1 MESYTQAYQVI
12 YTDLV
17 LIFFFFSFKKRPH
30 TMETEVLKNVEELQK
45 KSWNTQPGVGQ
56 NFTKKSH

>member
-1 MESYTQAYQVI
+1 MESYIQAYQVI

-17 LIFFFFSFKKRPH
+17 LIFFFLFFKKRPH
-30 TMETEVLKNVEELQK
+30 TMETEVLKNVEELQN

-56 NFTKKSH
+56 NFTKSH

>member
-1 MESYTQAYQVI
+1 MESYIQAYQVI

-17 LIFFFFSFKKRPH
+17 LIFFFSFKKKPH
-30 TMETEVLKNVEELQK
+30 TMETEVLKNVEELPK